1 MPPRP
6 AARVVLSRR
15 RTYRRTRITKIT
27 TATPTNLNQ
36 TTQAHKQSKELRT
49 NTNRMRVK
57 INGKPTR
64 CGFSRQEAP
73 DSQVK
78 GPPFSV
84 VGHHS
89 RRLGHR
95 PRLRRH

>member
-15 RTYRRTRITKIT
+15 RTNRRTRITKIT

-36 TTQAHKQSKELRT
+36 TTHTHKQNKELRT
-49 NTNRMRVK
+49 TTNRMREK

-64 CGFSRQEAP
+64 CGFSSQEGHY
-73 DSQVK
+73 SEVK
-78 GPPFSV
+78 GAPFSV
-84 VGHHS
+84 VCHHS

-95 PRLRRH
+95 PRLRR